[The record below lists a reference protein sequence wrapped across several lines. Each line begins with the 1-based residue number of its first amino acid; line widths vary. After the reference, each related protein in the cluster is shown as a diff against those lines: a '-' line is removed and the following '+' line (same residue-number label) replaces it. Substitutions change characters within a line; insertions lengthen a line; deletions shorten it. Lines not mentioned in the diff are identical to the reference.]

1 MRDPDSGVRNAGI
14 YRLMVHSKDT
24 FGIQLSETAH
34 GHYIWQSY
42 ERQNRP
48 TPMAVAIGHHP
59 AFYIGCLS
67 FTSLE
72 TDEFSVAGGLIG
84 GAGELVGP
92 PALGFGGPGPCPIGL
107 GWGNF
112 PPIAQKGTPLCQ
124 NPV

>member
-1 MRDPDSGVRNAGI
+1 MPYFTYNVKSPVRYKSACFGIMRDPDSGVRNAGI

-42 ERQNRP
+42 ERQNKP
-48 TPMAVAIGHHP
+48 TPMAVAIGHPP

-72 TDEFSVAGGLIG
+72 TDEFSVAGGIMG
-84 GAGELVGP
+84 
-92 PALGFGGPGPCPIGL
+92 
-107 GWGNF
+107 
-112 PPIAQKGTPLCQ
+112 
-124 NPV
+124 